1 MDVKQWWFEQEEQWK
16 NDPEYLLEK
25 LKIKIMEDFLE
36 VMERKNVSR
45 SELAK
50 RLGCSNAYITKLLQ
64 GTQNL
69 TLQKLVEIA
78 LVLDCDLSVAFTPRR
93 TPKAPSTAA
102 KVPRRMAAKR
112 KASVVHEPA
121 NKYRRKSKQK

>member
-1 MDVKQWWFEQEEQWK
+1 MDGKQSWFDQEEQWK

-45 SELAK
+45 SELAM

-78 LVLDCDLSVAFTPRR
+78 LVLDCDLLVTFTPRQK
-93 TPKAPSTAA
+93 PKALTTAVKAPHKMST
-102 KVPRRMAAKR
+102 KR
-112 KASVVHEPA
+112 KANEPA
-121 NKYRRKSKQK
+121 NKYRSKAKR